1 MKKAI
6 ILAALI
12 ITGSVSTFA
21 QGTLADE
28 KTKGE
33 VMSVAKE
40 FANMLI
46 KRDAKAAERVLTP
59 DYSDYSLGIPT
70 TQFLLLRTLKE
81 WNPAIAQPTE
91 INFDEILT
99 IIHVYENTAIVN
111 TKVNFKWQTV
121 ARKPGR
127 LGYMWPVAD
136 SDIVTLVAVKQN
148 GTWRIASTH
157 ASPWEIE
164 VREMKF

>member
-1 MKKAI
+1 MRKAI
-6 ILAALI
+6 IVAVLF

-40 FANMLI
+40 FANVLI
-46 KRDAKAAERVLTP
+46 NRDAKAAERVLTP
-59 DYSDYSLGIPT
+59 DYSDFSRGLPT

-99 IIHVYENTAIVN
+99 IVHVYGNTAIVN
-111 TKVNFKWQTV
+111 TKVNFKWQAV
-121 ARKPGR
+121 ASKPGR

-148 GTWRIASTH
+148 GAWQIVATH
-157 ASPWEIE
+157 ASPWDVV
-164 VREMKF
+164 VREVK